1 MLPELRAHN
10 AEVVGVSSDGFD
22 LQCEFARSLELAFPL
37 IADPD
42 GAIARQYGAR
52 RALLGFDRRVTYI
65 VDPAG
70 LIAAVFHH
78 ETAIG
83 QHERDVRGFLSRA
96 APEQSGIQDMT
107 HPRGTP

>member
-1 MLPELRAHN
+1 MLPELRVHH

-22 LQCEFARSLELAFPL
+22 RQCEFARSLELAFPL

-42 GAIARQYGAR
+42 GAISRQYGAR

-65 VDPAG
+65 IDPAG
-70 LIAAVFHH
+70 LVAAVFHH
-78 ETAIG
+78 EIAIG

-96 APEQSGIQDMT
+96 AYVQGTMQDT
-107 HPRGTP
+107 TRGTS

>member
-1 MLPELRAHN
+1 MLPELRAHH

-22 LQCEFARSLELAFPL
+22 RQCEFARSLELAFPL

-65 VDPAG
+65 IDPTG
-70 LIAAVFHH
+70 LVAAVFHH
-78 ETAIG
+78 EIAIG

-96 APEQSGIQDMT
+96 ALVQGAMQDT
-107 HPRGTP
+107 PRGTS